1 MKISSI
7 NLYTNNVVNNKN
19 NVSST
24 KLLTKQLS
32 MDTVSFSG
40 VPAESSHIIK
50 AKIEAERIQKQG
62 EEIKANAMQYAYEA
76 YQSLYETKQEFID
89 ALGYVNIAKK
99 ALANKDVSLQL
110 DNGNTLEVASMMID
124 GKLSPILIKVFD
136 EHNEQKQSIKVNRGI
151 PTHIEEYKDDCT
163 IKFADFVGNS
173 VLISDDVTIEESTKI
188 GSTYVF
194 VDGKI
199 TTIRKD
205 RGLDVISN
213 SMNDGEAYFYNEKG
227 NLFLSEMNTKLYLTG
242 EHTIEDRY
250 SYVNGKLYNYFSNFS
265 ITENELAAW
274 EESYHYDEYKFI
286 GSTKNAKQA
295 VKGKPTTAKEAI
307 YMVNRKFVEARDVAC
322 SISDY
327 RQAIFKEIN

>member
-7 NLYTNNVVNNKN
+7 NLYTNNAVSSNKN
-19 NVSST
+19 NISRI
-24 KLLTKQLS
+24 LTKPLE

-40 VPAESSHIIK
+40 MPAESSHIIK

-62 EEIKANAMQYAYEA
+62 EEIKANAVQYKNEA
-76 YQSLYETKQEFID
+76 YQALDETKQQFIE
-89 ALGYVNIAKK
+89 ALDYVNIAKK

-110 DNGNTLEVASMMID
+110 DNGNTLEIASMMID
-124 GKLSPILIKVFD
+124 GKLSPILIKVLD
-136 EHNEQKQSIKVNRGI
+136 EHNEQKQSIKVSKGI
-151 PTHIEEYKDDCT
+151 PTHIEEYKDDGT
-163 IKFADFVGNS
+163 IKFADFRGNA
-173 VLISDDVTIEESTKI
+173 VLISDDISIEESTKI

-213 SMNDGEAYFYNEKG
+213 SMNDGEAYFYDEKG
-227 NLFLSEMNTKLYLTG
+227 NLFLSEMDTKMYLTG
-242 EHTIEDRY
+242 ERTIEDRY
-250 SYVNGKLYNYFSNFS
+250 SFINGKLYHYFSNFS
-265 ITENELAAW
+265 NTADNLAAW

-286 GSTKNAKQA
+286 GSTKNAKQS

-307 YMVNRKFVEARDVAC
+307 YMIDRKFVEAKDVSC

-327 RQAIFKEIN
+327 RQAIFKEKN

>member
-7 NLYTNNVVNNKN
+7 NLYTNNAVNNNRN
-19 NVSST
+19 NISRI
-24 KLLTKQLS
+24 LTKPLK

-40 VPAESSHIIK
+40 MPAESSHIIK
-50 AKIEAERIQKQG
+50 AKIEAEKIQQQS
-62 EEIKANAMQYAYEA
+62 EEIKSNAVQYSNEAYEA
-76 YQSLYETKQEFID
+76 LSETKQQFIE
-89 ALGYVNIAKK
+89 ALDYINIAKK

-110 DNGNTLEVASMMID
+110 DNGNTLEVASMMIE
-124 GKLSPILIKVFD
+124 GKLSPILIKVLD
-136 EHNEQKQSIKVNRGI
+136 EHNEQKQSIKVNRNI
-151 PTHIEEYKDDCT
+151 PTHIEEYKDDGT
-163 IKFADFVGNS
+163 IKFADFRGNS
-173 VLISDDVTIEESTKI
+173 VLISDDISMEESTKI

-205 RGLDVISN
+205 RGFDVISN
-213 SMNDGEAYFYNEKG
+213 SMNDGESYFYDEKG
-227 NLFLSEMNTKLYLTG
+227 NLFLSEMNTKMYLTG
-242 EHTIEDRY
+242 ERTIEDRY
-250 SYVNGKLYNYFSNFS
+250 SFINGKLYHYFSNFS
-265 ITENELAAW
+265 NTADNLAAW

-307 YMVNRKFVEARDVAC
+307 YMVDRKFVEAKNVDC

-327 RQAIFKEIN
+327 RQATFKETN